1 MSLYLA
7 SLLLCNALLAFHIVY
22 SSGSQ
27 PGVRVP
33 LGVLEKV
40 TGGTRNIK
48 KCSKEAFMGRFFY
61 LGVREGHIILIW
73 GYTEGYNFDLG
84 VRGYQKDENPWYT
97 VF

>member
-27 PGVRVP
+27 PGV
-33 LGVLEKV
+33 LEKV

-48 KCSKEAFMGRFFY
+48 KCSKEAFMGRIFY